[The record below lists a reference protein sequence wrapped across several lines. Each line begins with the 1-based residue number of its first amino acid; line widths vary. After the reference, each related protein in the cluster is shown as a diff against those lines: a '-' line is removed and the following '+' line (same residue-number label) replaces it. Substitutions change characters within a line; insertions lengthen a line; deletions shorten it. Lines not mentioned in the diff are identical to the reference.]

1 MSFIQTRS
9 STYQRNQN
17 QRNQNRVCRVKFVVD
32 WIAYQGQRHLRLP
45 SSALVCRPAFRR
57 SHIACPSF
65 DTGVARYLCLQ
76 TYTTTCFF

>member
-45 SSALVCRPAFRR
+45 SSAGRRFVEATSLAHHSTPAWLVIFVYKRTPPPASSDR
-57 SHIACPSF
+57 
-65 DTGVARYLCLQ
+65 
-76 TYTTTCFF
+76 